1 MNILPFTS
9 GKSREFS
16 KYFLHRRTASEF
28 KLQEVNILIGQMIL
42 TDKPPP
48 FPFKEFSVSYLP
60 DSQQTF

>member
-48 FPFKEFSVSYLP
+48 IPI
-60 DSQQTF
+60 QRI